1 MLFCGKMRT
10 PYFSV
15 QFLKNNVRISN
26 IIFYKNILRHLTQ
39 LAAVN
44 DEQYYTSQQ
53 KVENEGQPQGM
64 IAQ

>member
-15 QFLKNNVRISN
+15 QFLKNNVRYF

-39 LAAVN
+39 LTAVN
-44 DEQYYTSQQ
+44 DEQYYTS
-53 KVENEGQPQGM
+53 
-64 IAQ
+64 